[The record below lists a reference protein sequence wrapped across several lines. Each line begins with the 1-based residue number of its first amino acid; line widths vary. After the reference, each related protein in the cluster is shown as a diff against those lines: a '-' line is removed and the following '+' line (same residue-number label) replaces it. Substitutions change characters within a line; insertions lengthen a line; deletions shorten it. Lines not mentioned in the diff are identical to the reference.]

1 MTIQD
6 GPAIGRTIKASR
18 DELGLSLNQLADGSG
33 VSKGYLSQLENG
45 NVARPSADALARIA
59 EALGK
64 PLHEL
69 LGERPAA
76 EESGARLPKGLA
88 EMLAD
93 RSEKGKAVPPEDVEM
108 LRSIR
113 YRGRQPRTAADWDFL
128 YETIV
133 RTIR

>member
-6 GPAIGRTIKASR
+6 GPSIGKTIKSWR
-18 DELGLSLNQLADGSG
+18 DEIGLSLNQVAEGSG

-45 NVARPSADALARIA
+45 NVTRPSADALARIA

-69 LGERPAA
+69 LGERPTV
-76 EESGARLPKGLA
+76 EESGAKLPKGLS

-93 RSEKGKAVPPEDVEM
+93 RSEKGKPIPPEDVEM